1 MWGGSRTYS
10 ITANASLISAFDNF
24 AHNAPSDPDAAVLL
38 IFFYYN
44 STFLS
49 STDIQYA
56 RPMVNPPIFH
66 GITAIESFASTMRI
80 TNLTGLVLE
89 FEEAN
94 PSGFRETYFTATVK
108 PDAALEKEILD
119 IFISEVETFKDAE
132 NVLPAI
138 VLQHITTNTISHFYK
153 NGGNALGIS
162 ESDGPLLCKRPSSIS
177 HSSLQSHHHS
187 LTHITS
193 TRPLHILELSFL
205 RRGHSS
211 RRRQL
216 HQPMHH
222 CR

>member
-1 MWGGSRTYS
+1 MWGGSRIYP
-10 ITANASLISAFDNF
+10 ITANDSLISAFDSF

-56 RPMVNPPIFH
+56 KPMVNPPIFH
-66 GITAIESFASTMRI
+66 EITAIESVASTMRI

-162 ESDGPLLCKRPSSIS
+162 ESDGPLLCKCPPSIS
-177 HSSLQSHHHS
+177 HFSLQFSSPLAHTFHQYS
-187 LTHITS
+187 ISPYPGALPPP
-193 TRPLHILELSFL
+193 TR
-205 RRGHSS
+205 SS
-211 RRRQL
+211 
-216 HQPMHH
+216 
-222 CR
+222 